1 MAINPLSASV
11 PASPIVDSA
20 GNCTTVWRGFFL
32 AMQART
38 GGAPG
43 ASTGT
48 INTALTTETANRIA
62 ADAALGVAISN
73 EATARAAADAVEAAN
88 RIAAD
93 AIFAESRTDTTLG
106 LAAETAA
113 RIAADTSEATSRQ
126 TADAH
131 ARGFAFFMGAA

>member
-11 PASPIVDSA
+11 PAAPIVDA
-20 GNCTTVWRGFFL
+20 NGNVTTVWRGFFL

-43 ASTGT
+43 VSVGT
-48 INTALTTETANRIA
+48 VNNDLSAEMVARTAG
-62 ADAALGVAISN
+62 DAALNAAISA
-73 EATARAAADAVEAAN
+73 ETAARTLADAVEAAN

-106 LAAETAA
+106 LAAETAN